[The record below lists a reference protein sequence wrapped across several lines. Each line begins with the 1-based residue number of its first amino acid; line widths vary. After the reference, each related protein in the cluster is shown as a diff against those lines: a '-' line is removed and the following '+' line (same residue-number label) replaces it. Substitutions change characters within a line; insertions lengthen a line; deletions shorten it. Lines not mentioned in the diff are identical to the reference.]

1 MSVYDKYLEPEDL
14 VGYYGLGDGWIF
26 RAQPKGANDAKLR
39 EQIVSSV
46 EKAGD
51 PHVYSSIETC
61 IGCLA
66 RQVDE
71 TVAHSLFHVFAGESL
86 TGFLTCTCACACTC
100 ACTCACSLT
109 FGCNP
114 QLESTP
120 KLLTPSDYYFLL
132 PTPYSIYSLLYLLTT
147 LSTHYSIYSLLY
159 LPTTHYSP
167 LATHYSLLTTHCSL
181 LTTY

>member
-100 ACTCACSLT
+100 ACSLT